1 MLTFRSILKS
11 YEDKN
16 ETSLYSSLLEIEKA
30 ALESWSNQ
38 LGEKNGSYNGIPHLK
53 GVELHINNAV
63 PDQLKKEFSS
73 TEIFLLLSS
82 VLLHDIGKLF
92 KTDCHA
98 ADSAIYIQ
106 ENWAFLKIPSKQF
119 SRWIAILSCSHFWNN
134 PTPSTCSQEDKEKCS
149 LVCETGNYSELDI
162 LNESSDGTIRLKWLA
177 ALLRLADEVDNQ
189 ASRAVPEELEKS
201 VKKLSWRRLIN
212 SVIFDREGE
221 CIKLRMVSLEN
232 QNDLEST
239 DYNYINEAIGK
250 INTVLNQWASPLNEM
265 SIKYKEA
272 FIEVSIPVPALI
284 PAREIAVEKF
294 NNTRT
299 IIQCSFEPAFEEYLL
314 EKLSKTMIKLENSI
328 IDKGLISWESLAEEV
343 GFNNSLLAK
352 KMAFRLNCIC
362 ICKDKAPRYNYNFI
376 NEIKSII
383 ISDAGWNLKEY
394 STPNSKHKALRK
406 PEVISTNIVK
416 LDSFLFP
423 DSKSDKKGFTI
434 FTMRDGRK
442 LTPIIAIVGSSG
454 EGKTTLSLQIAS
466 NLIKGDGDWCSVYY
480 SLEQEPSR
488 IIQQLDGHQFLIDAY
503 KNNVINLEI
512 IKFNSLKK
520 ADFLKKIIF
529 PKLSPKP
536 VDIKSVSHERLF
548 EERYNE
554 LRISIKNFK
563 KKKNKHL
570 FYFIDS
576 LTAFSHQ
583 SLTRSEINR
592 IFSLFREEEVPL
604 IVTLERQMHWAIT
617 NEETHYNYAKY
628 LSDVIISIE
637 SDYKDDYF
645 KQTIEVTKSRYTR
658 RILGKHLMKLQSKD
672 NKATGKF
679 DNRTGIVIYPSVH
692 NHLVQNRY
700 EKSEKVLLPTRL
712 PADLPIFSNK
722 EKNAI
727 DSDSCVVIT
736 GPHGSHKLALGIN
749 ILLGFNILPGKV
761 TDATD
766 QKRKLIIS
774 FSEEKEM
781 KLEDVALFSELTSF
795 WKFKLKK
802 IENQDAA
809 DGSKV
814 WEFNFGKDEKN
825 IYVTILNFRLGQIQP
840 EEFFYILN
848 EYLIE
853 NKDFDSV
860 LITTTAQIKTRFPLL
875 NKEPLF
881 FPVLVDIIKSKGLFS
896 IFIDALDKDNDAPQA
911 ALQSAADCAIF
922 IERDTKTKE
931 NFLTVENIRGKN
943 YDRIPRIY
951 EVKDKEL
958 RLTLKIV
965 KRKDKKSQHTTQAHT

>member
-1 MLTFRSILKS
+1 MITFRSILKN

-16 ETSLYSSLLEIEKA
+16 ETTLYSSLLEIENA

-38 LGEKNGSYNGIPHLK
+38 LGEKYGSYNGIPHFK
-53 GVELHINNAV
+53 GVELHVNNAV
-63 PDQLKKEFSS
+63 PDQMKKEFNP

-82 VLLHDIGKLF
+82 VLLHDVGKLF
-92 KTDCHA
+92 EPDCHA
-98 ADSAIYIQ
+98 AGSAIYIQ
-106 ENWAFLKIPSKQF
+106 ENWAFLKIPSKQYG
-119 SRWIAILSCSHFWNN
+119 RWIAILACSHFWNN
-134 PTPSTCSQEDKEKCS
+134 PTPTPCSQEDKKKCS
-149 LVCETGNYSELDI
+149 LVCELDNYSELDV
-162 LNESSDGTIRLKWLA
+162 LNESSDGIIRLKWLA

-189 ASRAVPEELEKS
+189 SSRVVPEELEKS

-232 QNDLEST
+232 KDDLESI
-239 DYNYINEAIGK
+239 DYGYIKEAVGK
-250 INTVLNQWASPLNEM
+250 INAVLVQWASPLEEM
-265 SIKYKEA
+265 GIKYKEA
-272 FIEVSIPVPALI
+272 FVEVSIPVPALI
-284 PAREIAVEKF
+284 PSSEIAFDKF
-294 NNTRT
+294 AITEIN
-299 IIQCSFEPAFEEYLL
+299 IQCSIEPAFEDNLL
-314 EKLSKTMIKLENSI
+314 KKLSKAMIKLENSI

-352 KMAFRLNCIC
+352 KMAFRLNCISLC
-362 ICKDKAPRYNYNFI
+362 TNKAPRYFYNFSS
-376 NEIKSII
+376 EIKSII
-383 ISDAGWNLKEY
+383 ISDAGWKLKDY
-394 STPNSKHKALRK
+394 SVTDPQTESSIE
-406 PEVISTNIVK
+406 PEVISTNIIK
-416 LDSFLFP
+416 LDGFLFP
-423 DSKSDKKGFTI
+423 DSKGKKGFTI

-480 SLEQEPSR
+480 SLEQEPAR
-488 IIQQLDGHQFLIDAY
+488 IIQQLDGHQFLTGDD
-503 KNNVINLEI
+503 KNNVVNLEI
-512 IKFNSLKK
+512 KKFDSLKET
-520 ADFLKKIIF
+520 DFSKKIFF

-536 VDIKSVSHERLF
+536 VDIKSVSHDRLF

-554 LRISIKNFK
+554 LRISINNFK

-592 IFSLFREEEVPL
+592 IFSLFRDEEVPL
-604 IVTLERQMHWAIT
+604 IVTLESQIHWAIT
-617 NEETHYNYAKY
+617 NEETHFNYAKY

-637 SDYKDDYF
+637 SDYKDNYF

-658 RILGKHLMKLQSKD
+658 RILGKHLMKLQSK
-672 NKATGKF
+672 NNIATGKF
-679 DNRTGIVIYPSVH
+679 DDRNGIVIYPSIH

-700 EKSEKVLLPTRL
+700 EKSKKVLFPTCL

-749 ILLGFNILPGKV
+749 ILLGI
-761 TDATD
+761 ATNNT
-766 QKRKLIIS
+766 QINRKLIIS
-774 FSEEKEM
+774 FSEEKEI
-781 KLEDVALFSELTSF
+781 KLENVALFEELTES
-795 WKFKLKK
+795 WKNHLKK
-802 IENQDAA
+802 IKINNDDAA

-814 WEFNFGKDEKN
+814 WEFNFGNALTNE

-848 EYLIE
+848 EYLIK
-853 NKDFDSV
+853 NNDFDSV
-860 LITTTAQIKTRFPLL
+860 LVTTTAQIRTRFPLL

-896 IFIDALDKDNDAPQA
+896 IFIDALDKDDDPPQA

-922 IERDTKTKE
+922 IERDPVSKK
-931 NFLTVENIRGKN
+931 NVLTVENIRGKN
-943 YDRIPRIY
+943 YDRIPRNF
-951 EVKDKEL
+951 EVE
-958 RLTLKIV
+958 
-965 KRKDKKSQHTTQAHT
+965 DKKLSLTKIIDETGEKKSAQNNGQ